1 MPTSRPAVAADL
13 SLLTAVVTLLLGAHL
28 LLPPTVQA
36 TLSFD
41 ARTFTPITLLTGA
54 YLHVNDAH
62 LVGNVV
68 GFCSAGL
75 VSYLVCLQLDARD
88 WFHRTAVVCL
98 LALPVVVNLAS
109 YAAFSLRYPGVP
121 LTTRGFSG
129 VVAGFAGFLLV
140 ATLALIRRRH
150 TRGTTL
156 YAGYLI
162 VLTLLGAVLVT
173 YTGVPSLASTGLF
186 ALGAGV
192 STLGLYG
199 EARRQ
204 GVPTDHTA
212 RVRLAVEVGTVLL
225 LFAVLLSLVLGLFP
239 ATLTTGGWLTNV
251 VGHGV
256 GFLAGVVVAV
266 TAR

>member
-1 MPTSRPAVAADL
+1 MTASRRELAGDL
-13 SLLTAVVTLLLGAHL
+13 SLLTGVVTLLLAAHL
-28 LLPPTVQA
+28 LPATVQA

-41 ARTFTPITLLTGA
+41 ARTFAPITLLTGA

-75 VSYLVCLQLDARD
+75 VSYLVCLQLDERD
-88 WFHRTAVVCL
+88 WFHRTAVTCL

-140 ATLALIRRRH
+140 ATLALIHSRH
-150 TRGTTL
+150 SRGTAL

-162 VLTLLGAVLVT
+162 VLSLLGAVLVT
-173 YTGVPSLASTGLF
+173 YTGVPSLASAGLF

-199 EARRQ
+199 EARRA
-204 GVPTDHTA
+204 GLPSDHTA

-225 LFAVLLSLVLGLFP
+225 LFSVLLSLVLGLFP
-239 ATLTTGGWLTNV
+239 ATLTAGGWLTNV

-256 GFLAGVVVAV
+256 GFLAGIVVAV
-266 TAR
+266 VVR

>member
-1 MPTSRPAVAADL
+1 MTASRRDVAGDL
-13 SLLTAVVTLLLGAHL
+13 SLLTGVVTLLLGAHL
-28 LLPPTVQA
+28 LPATVQA

-41 ARTFTPITLLTGA
+41 ARTFAPITLLTGA

-75 VSYLVCLQLDARD
+75 VSYLVCLQLDERD

-140 ATLALIRRRH
+140 ATLALIHRRH
-150 TRGTTL
+150 SRGTTL

-162 VLTLLGAVLVT
+162 VITLLGAVLVT
-173 YTGVPSLASTGLF
+173 YTGVPSLVSTGLF

-199 EARRQ
+199 EARRA
-204 GVPTDHTA
+204 GLPTDHTA

-225 LFAVLLSLVLGLFP
+225 LFSVLLSLVLGLFP
-239 ATLTTGGWLTNV
+239 ADLTAGGWLTNV

-256 GFLAGVVVAV
+256 GFVAGVVVAV
-266 TAR
+266 VAR